1 MLYRTPSE
9 TTNDRVVKSDGKG
22 RIMVSLIANDGGK
35 RTGRMKVN
43 VIEASCSPESSYEWG
58 KLLQVPVSES
68 ISGILDGTR

>member
-1 MLYRTPSE
+1 
-9 TTNDRVVKSDGKG
+9 
-22 RIMVSLIANDGGK
+22 MVSLIANDGGK